1 MSLLPDSRLKR
12 ILVKLYQA
20 GLRQVLSLN
29 KNWQKKFKER
39 EEYKYWTGTLR
50 NRMGENSHFEY
61 FFTTH
66 FGIEKEFY
74 RGKKI
79 LDIGCGPLG
88 SLEWA
93 DTASKRIG
101 LDPLADKYKM
111 LGTDRQAMEYVNAEA
126 EKMPFPDDTFDV
138 VSTFNSLDHVEDLDR
153 VIAEIKRVL
162 KPGGIFL
169 LLTDTHTETT
179 FCEPQA
185 MDIDIISRFQPEFEL
200 MESRHLSKGDH
211 GIYQSLV
218 DALPYA
224 GGDQEYGVLS
234 ARFVKK

>member
-1 MSLLPDSRLKR
+1 MLK
-12 ILVKLYQA
+12 
-20 GLRQVLSLN
+20 GVLSLN
-29 KNWQKKFKER
+29 KSWQKKFKER
-39 EEYKYWTGTLR
+39 EEYKYWTGTLQDR
-50 NRMGENSHFEY
+50 TGGNSHFEY

-93 DTASKRIG
+93 DRAARRVG
-101 LDPLADKYKM
+101 LDPLADKYKA

-126 EKMPFPDDTFDV
+126 EKMPFADGTFDV
-138 VSTFNSLDHVEDLDR
+138 VSTFNSLDHVEDLAR
-153 VIAEIKRVL
+153 VISEIKRVL
-162 KPGGIFL
+162 KPGGLFL
-169 LLTDTHTETT
+169 LITDTHTETT

-185 MDIDIISRFQPEFEL
+185 MGVDIISRFEPELEL
-200 MESRHLSKGDH
+200 INYQHVRKGDH

-218 DALPYA
+218 DAVPYA
-224 GGDQEYGVLS
+224 GGDKEYGVLS